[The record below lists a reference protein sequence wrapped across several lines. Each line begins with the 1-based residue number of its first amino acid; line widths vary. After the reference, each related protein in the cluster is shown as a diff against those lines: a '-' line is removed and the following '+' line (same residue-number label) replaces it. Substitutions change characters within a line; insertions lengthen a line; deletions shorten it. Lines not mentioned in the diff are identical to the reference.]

1 MASGWL
7 IGVMVELADEPVA
20 LRHFFAVGHEDRA
33 KAEWRAVDSALLIGK
48 VASSPVGGLEPVHAV
63 SELSAHTV
71 GYAPGRS
78 SQGEVRLARLALAP
92 PLDHARAPGAGLRRP
107 AFGRRVVRDL
117 VPPRTVL
124 LLKALGCQRRREPC
138 GRSRSLR

>member
-1 MASGWL
+1 MASGWM

-33 KAEWRAVDSALLIGK
+33 KAEWRAIDSALLLGK

-71 GYAPGRS
+71 GALALKPS
-78 SQGEVRLARLALAP
+78 EVRSLGWRWP
-92 PLDHARAPGAGLRRP
+92 RRWITIEPRAP
-107 AFGRRVVRDL
+107 D
-117 VPPRTVL
+117 
-124 LLKALGCQRRREPC
+124 
-138 GRSRSLR
+138 